1 MKVYQT
7 SEIRNIALVGGAKA
21 GKTTLAEAMAFNGGV
36 ITRRGSVDDKNTI
49 SDYRDIEIDRKNS
62 VSTSLL
68 YSEFGG
74 KKINILDVP
83 GFADFQGE
91 LVAAYNATETAVVV
105 VNSQNGM
112 EVGTEIAYRYSQ
124 KTGMPLIFAV
134 NQLEAEKANF
144 DETVAQLKDFFG
156 AKCTVVQYPVNQ
168 GIGFNSIIDIVLN
181 KQLTFKG
188 DKVEMSDIPAD
199 QADKAEELRM
209 ALVEEAAAA
218 DDALMEKYFE
228 DGDLS
233 HEDLTKALKLALDKR
248 DLYPVMCVS
257 AKENMGVARLLEF
270 INDNVPAPCELIDKP
285 KTKAGREISFDASA
299 PALAFVFKAANEQH
313 LGELSYIKVLDG
325 EISESMD
332 MVNSVNQSKERLS
345 QILVCAGKNRQKI
358 EKAVAGDIVCTI
370 KLKSVKTN
378 HTLTSAKNTD
388 DVMPDIEF
396 PTPIYTVAV
405 KAVNSNDDEKV
416 GTILNDMAN
425 TDRSLTLTNSRELR
439 QTILGCQGE
448 LHLNTVKWYF
458 ENVHKLE
465 VSFTAPKVPYRETIT
480 KSAESMY
487 RHKKQSGGSGQF
499 GEVWMLIEPY
509 YEGMPNQTK
518 YPIRGTETYELDWG
532 GKLIFN
538 NCIVGG
544 SIDARF
550 MPAILKGIMEKM
562 EQGPLTGSYARDIV
576 VNIFD
581 GKMHPVDSNETAFK
595 IAGRTAFKEAFKNA
609 APKIMEPIY
618 DVAVTVPTENM
629 GSVMTDLTGRRA
641 FVSNQDALGTD
652 SYGQKYTVLHT
663 KAPLSEMNRYSTSL
677 SSLTSGR
684 GTYTM
689 TYAEYQQVP
698 TDVQQALLKAY
709 EESAA
714 EEE

>member
-1 MKVYQT
+1 MKIYQT
-7 SEIRNIALVGGAKA
+7 SDIRNIALVGGAKS
-21 GKTTLAEAMAFNGGV
+21 GKTTMAEAMAFNGGV
-36 ITRRGSVDDKNTI
+36 INRRGTIEDKNTI
-49 SDYRDIEIDRKNS
+49 SDYRDIEIDRRNS
-62 VSTSLL
+62 VMTTPL
-68 YSEFGG
+68 YSEFGD

-91 LVAAYNATETAVVV
+91 LVAAYNVVEAAVVV
-105 VNSQNGM
+105 VNAQSGI

-124 KTGMPLIFAV
+124 KLGTPMIFTV
-134 NQLEAEKANF
+134 NHLDAEKANF
-144 DETVAQLKDFFG
+144 DDCVNQLKDYFG
-156 AKCTVVQYPVNQ
+156 AKCTILQFPVNQ
-168 GIGFNSIIDIVLN
+168 GLGFNSVVDIVLN
-181 KQLTFKG
+181 KQLTFKDG
-188 DKVEMSDIPAD
+188 KCEMSDIPAEF
-199 QADKAEELRM
+199 ADKAEELRM

-233 HEDLTKALKLALDKR
+233 HEDLSKALRLAIDKR
-248 DLYPVMCVS
+248 DLYPILCTS

-270 INDNVPAPCELIDKP
+270 IVDNVPAPNAVEENKKTIAGKELKND
-285 KTKAGREISFDASA
+285 SA
-299 PALAFVFKAANEQH
+299 NPTVAFVFKAAKDQH
-313 LGELSYIKVLDG
+313 LGEISYIRIYDG
-325 EISESMD
+325 ELAEAQD
-332 MVNSVNQSKERLS
+332 VVNSCNQSKERIS
-345 QILVCAGKNRQKI
+345 QILVCAGKNRQRV
-358 EKAVAGDIVCTI
+358 EKACAGDIVATI
-370 KLKSVKTN
+370 KLKDVKTC
-378 HTLTSAKNTD
+378 HTLTTAKNTD
-388 DVMPDIEF
+388 DQVPAIEF
-396 PTPIYTVAV
+396 PTPIYTVAF

-416 GTILNDMAN
+416 GAAMNDLVA

-448 LHLNTVKWYF
+448 LHLNTLKWYF
-458 ENVHKLE
+458 ENVYKLE
-465 VSFTAPKVPYRETIT
+465 VNFFAPKVPYRETIT
-480 KSAESMY
+480 KSAEAMY

-499 GEVWMLIEPY
+499 GEVHMLIEPY
-509 YEGMPNQTK
+509 FEGMPNQTK
-518 YPIRGTETYELDWG
+518 YPIRGTDVYELDWG

-576 VNIFD
+576 VNIYD

-595 IAGRTAFKEAFKNA
+595 IAGRTAFKEAFKQA
-609 APKIMEPIY
+609 SPKIMEPIY
-618 DVAVTVPTENM
+618 DVAVTVPTESM
-629 GSVMTDLTGRRA
+629 GGVMTDLQGRRA
-641 FVSNQDALGTD
+641 IVMGMDAEG
-652 SYGQKYTVLHT
+652 KYTTLRA
-663 KAPLSEMNRYSTSL
+663 KAPLAEMNRYSTSL

-709 EESAA
+709 EEQQT
-714 EEE
+714 EED

>member
-1 MKVYQT
+1 MKIYQT
-7 SEIRNIALVGGAKA
+7 SDIRNIALVGGAKS
-21 GKTTLAEAMAFNGGV
+21 GKTTMAEAMAFNGGV
-36 ITRRGSVDDKNTI
+36 INRRGTIEDKNTI
-49 SDYRDIEIDRKNS
+49 SDYRDIEIDRRNS
-62 VSTSLL
+62 VSTTLL
-68 YSEFGG
+68 YTEFGG

-91 LVAAYNATETAVVV
+91 LVAAYNVVEAAVVV
-105 VNSQNGM
+105 VNAQSGI

-124 KTGMPLIFAV
+124 KLNTPMIFDV
-134 NQLEAEKANF
+134 NHLDAEKANF
-144 DETVAQLKDFFG
+144 DDVVNQLKDYFG
-156 AKCTVVQYPVNQ
+156 SKCTVLQFPVNQ
-168 GIGFNSIIDIVLN
+168 GLGFNSVIDIVLN
-181 KQLTFKG
+181 KQLTFKDG
-188 DKVEMSDIPAD
+188 KCEMSDIPAEF
-199 QADKAEELRM
+199 ADKAEELRM

-248 DLYPVMCVS
+248 DLYPILCTS

-270 INDNVPAPCELIDKP
+270 INDNVPAPNEVAECK
-285 KTKAGREISFDASA
+285 KTKEGKELKNANANA
-299 PALAFVFKAANEQH
+299 TVAFVFKAAKDQH
-313 LGELSYIKVLDG
+313 LGEISYVRIYDG
-325 EISESMD
+325 ELAEAQD
-332 MVNSVNQSKERLS
+332 VVNSCNQSKERLS
-345 QILVCAGKNRQKI
+345 QILICAGKNRQRV
-358 EKAVAGDIVCTI
+358 EKACAGDIICTI
-370 KLKSVKTN
+370 KLKDVKTC
-378 HTLTSAKNTD
+378 HTLTSPKNTD
-388 DVMPDIEF
+388 DQVPAIEF
-396 PTPIYTVAV
+396 PTPIYTVAF

-416 GTILNDMAN
+416 GAAMNDLVA

-448 LHLNTVKWYF
+448 LHLNTLKWYF
-458 ENVHKLE
+458 ENVYKLE
-465 VSFTAPKVPYRETIT
+465 VNFFAPKVPYRETIT
-480 KSAESMY
+480 KSAEANY

-499 GEVWMLIEPY
+499 GEVHMLVEPY
-509 YEGMPNQTK
+509 FEGMPNQTK
-518 YPIRGTETYELDWG
+518 YPIRGTDVYELDWG

-576 VNIFD
+576 VNIYD

-595 IAGRTAFKEAFKNA
+595 IAGRTAFKEAFKLA

-618 DVAVTVPTENM
+618 DVAVTVPTEAM
-629 GSVMTDLTGRRA
+629 GGVMTDLQGRRA
-641 FVSNQDALGTD
+641 IVMGMDAEG
-652 SYGQKYTVLHT
+652 KYTTLRA
-663 KAPLSEMNRYSTSL
+663 KAPLAEMNRYSTAL

-684 GTYTM
+684 GTYSM

-709 EESAA
+709 EEQQTD
-714 EEE
+714 ED